1 MTSTASEP
9 SEASMGQCSLPGD
22 SRKPSIFTKIIRREV
37 PAKILYE
44 DEMVI
49 SFLGLPQNRVT
60 PVQFLVVPKKQLAT
74 LEEAHSC
81 DEAALGRM
89 FTVASLVAKQQGVTN
104 GYRLVINNASE
115 PSEASMGQCSLP
127 GDSRKPSIFTKIIR
141 REVPAKILYEDELV
155 ISFLGLP
162 QNRVTPVQFLVVP
175 KKQLATLEEA
185 NSCDE
190 AALGR
195 MFTVASLVAKQQG
208 VTNGYRL
215 VINNGNDAGQEV
227 PHLHI
232 HVFAGQPMSWPPGT
246 D

>member
-44 DEMVI
+44 DENGN
-49 SFLGLPQNRVT
+49 FNRVT

-141 REVPAKILYEDELV
+141 REVPAKILYEDE
-155 ISFLGLP
+155 IGNF
-162 QNRVTPVQFLVVP
+162 NRVTPVQFLVVP

-185 NSCDE
+185 HSCDE

-215 VINNGNDAGQEV
+215 VINNGNDSGQEV
-227 PHLHI
+227 PHLH
-232 HVFAGQPMSWPPGT
+232 SLCLL
-246 D
+246 DNL

>member
-1 MTSTASEP
+1 PVIAPNPHSPTSRQSAPRPHLRSLLAILCVSGVSFLLALSSHQSAVSSSSVMTSTASEP

-104 GYRLVINNASE
+104 GYRLVINN
-115 PSEASMGQCSLP
+115 
-127 GDSRKPSIFTKIIR
+127 
-141 REVPAKILYEDELV
+141 
-155 ISFLGLP
+155 
-162 QNRVTPVQFLVVP
+162 
-175 KKQLATLEEA
+175 
-185 NSCDE
+185 
-190 AALGR
+190 
-195 MFTVASLVAKQQG
+195 
-208 VTNGYRL
+208 
-215 VINNGNDAGQEV
+215 GNDSGQEV

-232 HVFAGQPMSWPPGT
+232 HVFALNAQKIKKLRKSVLST
-246 D
+246 CKKFAVF